1 MQQIARL
8 EQQSKELSVAHK
20 GLELSDNEKNQK
32 IKDLE
37 KQQRMW
43 KQEKDE
49 LMRVII
55 SESERGVRRRT
66 RTCGCDEKLMDH
78 LWIFCTGADRS
89 PGEIPTAVQRT
100 QGRYWPAETGHDGVH
115 GSVG

>member
-1 MQQIARL
+1 MAVPSPLAELMQQIARL
-8 EQQSKELSVAHK
+8 EQQSKELCVAHK

-37 KQQRMW
+37 KQQRVW

-55 SESERGVRRRT
+55 AGSEGSVRL
-66 RTCGCDEKLMDH
+66 RTCGCDGK
-78 LWIFCTGADRS
+78 
-89 PGEIPTAVQRT
+89 
-100 QGRYWPAETGHDGVH
+100 
-115 GSVG
+115 

>member
-55 SESERGVRRRT
+55 SGVRRWMR
-66 RTCGCDEKLMDH
+66 RMRRKN
-78 LWIFCTGADRS
+78 
-89 PGEIPTAVQRT
+89 
-100 QGRYWPAETGHDGVH
+100 
-115 GSVG
+115 